1 MSTKYISLQTAV
13 QKNQAQHEKPNKA
26 HEMEE
31 DKEEEGEEKNAE
43 GIPFLLSDAL
53 AARTEYSKPKKKK
66 RGMQSILSFIKR
78 KRGSYSD

>member
-13 QKNQAQHEKPNKA
+13 HKNQAQHEKPNKA
-26 HEMEE
+26 HEMEG

-53 AARTEYSKPKKKK
+53 AARTEYGKPKKKTRNAK
-66 RGMQSILSFIKR
+66 YTEF
-78 KRGSYSD
+78 Y